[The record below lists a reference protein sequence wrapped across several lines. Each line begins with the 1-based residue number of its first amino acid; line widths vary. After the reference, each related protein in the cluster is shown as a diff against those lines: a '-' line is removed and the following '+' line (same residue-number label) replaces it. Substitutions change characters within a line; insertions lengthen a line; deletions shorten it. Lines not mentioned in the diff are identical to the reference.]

1 MVGVLYLSLN
11 PREKTSILCIY
22 IFTVATSFNL
32 YISAVFSLVS
42 AFYLLTLMTLTFNVG
57 IAGARHEIYKILI
70 EMLL

>member
-32 YISAVFSLVS
+32 YISAVFSLSFLFAYINDSHFLPSGSPVLGMK
-42 AFYLLTLMTLTFNVG
+42 FIKF
-57 IAGARHEIYKILI
+57 
-70 EMLL
+70 

>member
-1 MVGVLYLSLN
+1 MVGVLYLSFN

-22 IFTVATSFNL
+22 IFTVATS
-32 YISAVFSLVS
+32 SLVS